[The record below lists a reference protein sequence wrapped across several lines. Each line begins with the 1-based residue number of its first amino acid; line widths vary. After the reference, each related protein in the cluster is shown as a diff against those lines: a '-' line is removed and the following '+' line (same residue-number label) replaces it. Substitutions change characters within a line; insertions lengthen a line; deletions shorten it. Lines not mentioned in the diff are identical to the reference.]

1 MVINMNNY
9 KLTVDNISYDV
20 CVVYGTLKRKFS
32 ILEGSNS
39 GTAITGRSIRDIKGT
54 VYTYEMQIEPNPD
67 NRTDYDSLYEVLSS
81 PQDYHIVTF
90 PYGQQTLTFEAMITD
105 GSDTYNGIENSMNVW
120 NGMQLTF
127 NAMEPQRT

>member
-1 MVINMNNY
+1 MTNY
-9 KLTVDNISYDV
+9 KVTVDNIEYDV
-20 CVVYGTLKRKFS
+20 CVIYGSLKRKFS

-54 VYTYEMQIEPNPD
+54 VYSYEMEIEPNPD
-67 NRTDYDSLYEVLSS
+67 NRSDYDSFYEAISA

-105 GSDTYNGIENSMNVW
+105 GSDGYFGVENSTNIW
-120 NGMQLTF
+120 GNMQLTF